1 MRLVGSLCGGLGLIA
16 ALAALGATAQEEQQL
31 PRGEA
36 LYRQY
41 CGACHGI
48 AADGN
53 GPIAVILDPKPADL
67 RAIAARRKGVFPD
80 AEIVRIID
88 GRDPIVAHGT
98 REMPVWGE
106 RFRDEAGLGPT
117 TEARTR
123 GRISLIVQYLKTIQ
137 SR

>member
-1 MRLVGSLCGGLGLIA
+1 MRSLRTLCGALGLLG
-16 ALAALGATAQEEQQL
+16 ALAAGAAAQEQAL
-31 PRGEA
+31 PQGEE

-48 AADGN
+48 NGDGN
-53 GPIAVILDPKPADL
+53 GPIAIVLDPRPADL
-67 RAIAARRKGVFPD
+67 RGIAARRHGVFPD
-80 AEIVRIID
+80 AEIARIID

-106 RFRDEAGLGPT
+106 RFREEVGLGPA

-123 GRISLIVQYLKTIQ
+123 GKISLIVQYLKTIQ